1 MIKILCTVGPS
12 TINSLALKKLE
23 KEKVSLLRINLSH
36 TNLDDLKAYIE
47 TIQSNVNIPICID
60 SEGAQIRTGDFRKG
74 FITLNTNEIVKIIS
88 GRKSSSDKEIQLTPN
103 YVSKLFQI
111 GHLIYLDF
119 NSAILQVIDL
129 ANSEITC
136 RVVQGGKVGSNKA
149 VNLNHNFPLKPIT
162 KKDIES
168 IKLSKKYGIKHFALS
183 FAQNEEDVN
192 QFRNLVGNNSF
203 DIQDRVK

>member
-1 MIKILCTVGPS
+1 M
-12 TINSLALKKLE
+12 
-23 KEKVSLLRINLSH
+23 
-36 TNLDDLKAYIE
+36 
-47 TIQSNVNIPICID
+47 
-60 SEGAQIRTGDFRKG
+60 
-74 FITLNTNEIVKIIS
+74 
-88 GRKSSSDKEIQLTPN
+88 
-103 YVSKLFQI
+103 SKLFQI

-192 QFRNLVGNNSF
+192 QFRNLVGNNSLISKIESNKGLQNLNGII
-203 DIQDRVK
+203 DTSDAILLIEVIYLGNSQ